1 MKDMIIDFMFVLVFI
16 CVVSLLFGDY
26 KISKNNLNE
35 SIDRFEQSVIS
46 EPVND
51 SYVVIADNSD
61 NRVSKTLSYISSV
74 CVTIIEFIALVFSNL
89 VSMIL

>member
-1 MKDMIIDFMFVLVFI
+1 MKDMIIDFIFVLVFI

-26 KISKNNLNE
+26 KISKDNLNE
-35 SIDRFEQSVIS
+35 SIERFEQNVVS
-46 EPVND
+46 EPIKD

-61 NRVSKTLSYISSV
+61 NTVSKTMSYVSSI
-74 CVTIIEFIALVFSNL
+74 CVDIIEFVALVFSNL